1 MGHVNE
7 RDPGGRPL
15 VLRTSFRALPTT
27 LRELVK
33 MRQVKLRPR
42 NFWHWFS
49 GHYEGLS
56 HGHWSEYV
64 MHFFANACNITF
76 VIGSAFFFTAVPPAW
91 GPKAGSTCFLVASLV
106 MMILTVIGMAE
117 HTMHIRHTNTWQ
129 QLKDSSKMSD
139 RSASEMYLEIRE
151 FVEEL
156 CYFMGSLAYAIGSVL
171 FEPIFSTHFNN
182 PDTKQDIEQWAV
194 TMFIVGSAFFV
205 AAAYQNALA
214 IAYEGLFT
222 HEAHKGSGGWL
233 NRQIVKMSLFST
245 QFGAVLFFSGSFMY
259 QGKLGACFTGM
270 APRIPVDQ
278 GTLQYVA
285 GSALFLVQSLLAL
298 ARTIYLHGQEHSPEA
313 AAATAP
319 ETKTT
324 QTA

>member
-1 MGHVNE
+1 
-7 RDPGGRPL
+7 
-15 VLRTSFRALPTT
+15 
-27 LRELVK
+27 
-33 MRQVKLRPR
+33 
-42 NFWHWFS
+42 
-49 GHYEGLS
+49 
-56 HGHWSEYV
+56 
-64 MHFFANACNITF
+64 
-76 VIGSAFFFTAVPPAW
+76 
-91 GPKAGSTCFLVASLV
+91 
-106 MMILTVIGMAE
+106 
-117 HTMHIRHTNTWQ
+117 
-129 QLKDSSKMSD
+129 
-139 RSASEMYLEIRE
+139 
-151 FVEEL
+151 
-156 CYFMGSLAYAIGSVL
+156 
-171 FEPIFSTHFNN
+171 
-182 PDTKQDIEQWAV
+182 
-194 TMFIVGSAFFV
+194 MFIVGSAFFV